1 MATVRGPVIG
11 PSFTQIHDT
20 LVAGFN
26 GFKLSDGK
34 FLAASNTVTASVSGG
49 RYPFLAF
56 TTGSFSLSPWKD
68 FEQSLSWDVPARLY
82 VQGPGDDGEQTLRRV
97 LMDVVF
103 RTQELLGLPIDKDG
117 KIVPFNDDTV
127 RLYED
132 DKIEFL
138 VERGAP
144 FIRTIRANPLDDGLS
159 TADIVFHIEATL
171 SLDPRT
177 LRLMKV
183 GVIGI
188 NPVPPDGLFQDTTAE
203 DGRGIAMVFG
213 TDAETGQGGYASRD
227 PSLPA
232 GFFNSNQERGKVND
246 LGSLPLNQITTS
258 VNVTPYA
265 IALSAGSPTAS
276 LSAIANAQD
285 FSSQYVTQTAQ
296 WTSSNALVAT
306 VSTSGVVTRVGAGS
320 CTVSCTYNGVASN
333 AVTVTSS

>member
-11 PSFTQIHDT
+11 PSFTQIHDA

-26 GFKLSDGK
+26 GFKLADGK

-56 TTGSFSLSPWKD
+56 TTGSISLAPWKD
-68 FEQSLSWDVPARLY
+68 FEQSIAWDIPARLY
-82 VQGPGDDGEQTLRRV
+82 VQGPGEDGEQTLRRAM
-97 LMDVVF
+97 MDVVF
-103 RTQELLGLPIDKDG
+103 RTQELIGLPVDVQG
-117 KIVPFNDDTV
+117 NTVPFNDDTV
-127 RLYED
+127 RLFED
-132 DKIEFL
+132 GKITFL
-138 VERGAP
+138 CERGAP
-144 FIRTIRANPLDDGLS
+144 FIRTIRANPVDDGLA
-159 TADIVFHIEATL
+159 TADITFHVEATM

-183 GVIGI
+183 GVLGI
-188 NPVPPDGLFQDTTAE
+188 NPVPPDSLFQDTTAE

-227 PSLPA
+227 PSLAP
-232 GFFNSNQERGKVND
+232 GFINSNQERGKVND
-246 LGSLPLNQITTS
+246 LGSLPLNRITTS

-265 IALSAGSPTAS
+265 IAISAGSPTAA

-306 VSTSGVVTRVGAGS
+306 VSTLGVVTRVGVGS

-333 AVTVTSS
+333 AISVTSS